1 MLHKAQSEP
10 YGRRMLI
17 PSSYV
22 LHPCSRQARLRL
34 REYQP
39 SDEAFFL
46 QLFNDYDVS
55 PQHLLTYIAPS
66 TTRALD
72 VVAALNRIP
81 VFVVAESKET
91 GAAVGFAN
99 ITIPAPQNLDGTFGI
114 AVAESWQGQ
123 GYGTEIMS
131 GSFRTH
137 SECWGLRRVTL
148 QVFSSNTGAI
158 ALYERVYVLHTPLYS
173 FSWSEYCYGSGF

>member
-1 MLHKAQSEP
+1 MFET
-10 YGRRMLI
+10 
-17 PSSYV
+17 
-22 LHPCSRQARLRL
+22 ARLRL

-46 QLFNDYDVS
+46 QLFNDYDV
-55 PQHLLTYIAPS
+55 LLNISSTYIAPS

-123 GYGTEIMS
+123 GYGTEIMEWLVPY
-131 GSFRTH
+131 SFRVL
-137 SECWGLRRVTL
+137 GLRRVTL

-158 ALYERVYVLHTPLYS
+158 ALYERVYVLHTPFYS
-173 FSWSEYCYGSGF
+173 FMI

>member
-1 MLHKAQSEP
+1 MVVSDA
-10 YGRRMLI
+10 
-17 PSSYV
+17 SSQQ
-22 LHPCSRQARLRL
+22 LRSPPMFETARLRL
-34 REYQP
+34 REYHP

-46 QLFNDYDVS
+46 QLFNDYEVLLGIS
-55 PQHLLTYIAPS
+55 LTYIAPS

-72 VVAALNRIP
+72 IVAALNRIP

-114 AVAESWQGQ
+114 AVAQSWQGQ
-123 GYGTEIMS
+123 GYGTEIMEWLVPY
-131 GSFRTH
+131 SFKVL
-137 SECWGLRRVTL
+137 GLRRVTL

-158 ALYERVYVLHTPLYS
+158 ALYERVYVLHTPYYS
-173 FSWSEYCYGSGF
+173 VS

>member
-1 MLHKAQSEP
+1 MFET
-10 YGRRMLI
+10 
-17 PSSYV
+17 
-22 LHPCSRQARLRL
+22 ARLRL
-34 REYQP
+34 REYRP

-46 QLFNDYDVS
+46 QLFNDYEVLLGIS
-55 PQHLLTYIAPS
+55 LTYIAPS

-72 VVAALNRIP
+72 IVAALNRIP

-114 AVAESWQGQ
+114 AVAQSWQGQ
-123 GYGTEIMS
+123 GYGTEIMEWLVPY
-131 GSFRTH
+131 SFKVL
-137 SECWGLRRVTL
+137 GLRRVTL

-158 ALYERVYVLHTPLYS
+158 ALYERVYVLHTPYYS
-173 FSWSEYCYGSGF
+173 VS